1 MKAVGSC
8 HCMAILANSAS
19 PIPTEGRSLRRLPTP
34 REILDLTS
42 IEFATFNNMSKIVS
56 IELDTNTRRALIKL
70 QQMGLS
76 QSDAIRQAIQDAAL
90 RLREPE
96 RLAAEI
102 AKLEA
107 DPIDR
112 AKMLAVINFKER

>member
-1 MKAVGSC
+1 
-8 HCMAILANSAS
+8 
-19 PIPTEGRSLRRLPTP
+19 
-34 REILDLTS
+34 
-42 IEFATFNNMSKIVS
+42 MSKIVS

-76 QSDAIRQAIQDAAL
+76 QSDAIRHAIQDAAL

-107 DPIDR
+107 DPVDR
-112 AKMLAVINFKER
+112 AEMLAVINFKER

>member
-1 MKAVGSC
+1 
-8 HCMAILANSAS
+8 
-19 PIPTEGRSLRRLPTP
+19 
-34 REILDLTS
+34 
-42 IEFATFNNMSKIVS
+42 MSKIVS
-56 IELDTNTRRALIKL
+56 IKLDTNTRRALIKL

-76 QSDAIRQAIQDAAL
+76 QSDAIRHAIQDAAL

-107 DPIDR
+107 DPVDR
-112 AKMLAVINFKER
+112 AEMLAVINFKER

>member
-1 MKAVGSC
+1 M
-8 HCMAILANSAS
+8 L
-19 PIPTEGRSLRRLPTP
+19 E
-34 REILDLTS
+34 
-42 IEFATFNNMSKIVS
+42 IVS
-56 IELDTNTRRALIKL
+56 FELDTDTRRALIKL

-76 QSDAIRQAIQDAAL
+76 QSDAIRQAIHDAAL
-90 RLREPE
+90 RLREPK

-112 AKMLAVINFKER
+112 AEMMAVNNFTER

>member
-1 MKAVGSC
+1 
-8 HCMAILANSAS
+8 MAILANSAS

>member
-1 MKAVGSC
+1 M
-8 HCMAILANSAS
+8 
-19 PIPTEGRSLRRLPTP
+19 
-34 REILDLTS
+34 TS
-42 IEFATFNNMSKIVS
+42 IEFATFNNMLEIVS
-56 IELDTNTRRALIKL
+56 FELDTDTRRALIKL

-76 QSDAIRQAIQDAAL
+76 QSDAIRQAIHDAAL
-90 RLREPE
+90 RLREPK

-112 AKMLAVINFKER
+112 AEMMAVNNFTER

>member
-1 MKAVGSC
+1 
-8 HCMAILANSAS
+8 MAILANSAL
-19 PIPTEGRSLRRLPTP
+19 PTPTAGRSLRHRPTP
-34 REILDLTS
+34 REILDLNS
-42 IEFATFNNMSKIVS
+42 IEFDTFNNMSKIIS

-102 AKLEA
+102 AELEA
-107 DPIDR
+107 DPVDR
-112 AKMLAVINFKER
+112 AEMLAVTNFRER

>member
-1 MKAVGSC
+1 
-8 HCMAILANSAS
+8 MASLASSAS
-19 PIPTEGRSLRRLPTP
+19 PILTAGRSRRLRPTP
-34 REILDLTS
+34 REVLDLTS

-76 QSDAIRQAIQDAAL
+76 QSDAIRHAIQDAAL

-107 DPIDR
+107 DPVDR
-112 AKMLAVINFKER
+112 AEMLAVINFKER

>member
-1 MKAVGSC
+1 
-8 HCMAILANSAS
+8 
-19 PIPTEGRSLRRLPTP
+19 
-34 REILDLTS
+34 
-42 IEFATFNNMSKIVS
+42 MSKIVS

-76 QSDAIRQAIQDAAL
+76 QSDAIRRAIQDAAL

-107 DPIDR
+107 DPVDR
-112 AKMLAVINFKER
+112 AEMLAVINFKER

>member
-1 MKAVGSC
+1 MTYRDTLI
-8 HCMAILANSAS
+8 CM
-19 PIPTEGRSLRRLPTP
+19 P
-34 REILDLTS
+34 DLIS
-42 IEFATFNNMSKIVS
+42 VR
-56 IELDTNTRRALIKL
+56 LDTTTRRALIKL

-76 QSDAIRQAIQDAAL
+76 QSDAIRHAIQDAAL

-107 DPIDR
+107 DPVDR
-112 AKMLAVINFKER
+112 AEMLAVINFKER

>member
-1 MKAVGSC
+1 
-8 HCMAILANSAS
+8 MANLASSAS
-19 PIPTEGRSLRRLPTP
+19 PIPTAGRSLRHHPTP

-42 IEFATFNNMSKIVS
+42 IEFATFNNMLEIVS
-56 IELDTNTRRALIKL
+56 FELDTDTRRALIKL

-76 QSDAIRQAIQDAAL
+76 QSDAIRQAIHDAAL
-90 RLREPE
+90 RLREPK

-112 AKMLAVINFKER
+112 AEMMAVNNFTER